1 METAF
6 EMASEMKARVHAKKA
21 YLMFV
26 NGREHNIYVEDV
38 GNFYIG
44 GKIAL
49 HKIAM
54 LIDRPGRGGVVVRF
68 VSPNEE
74 SHSVAPGEDLLLSEP
89 CILPSKDLNLQIRLD
104 RVDLVEDQWRP
115 VVDNSVMDSEGK
127 PIPSALCE
135 VIPSFKRYLSPD
147 GQTFAGTIVS
157 VRPSTSSVANLVEL
171 PPSSVQ
177 PTIPFI
183 NSSTPEENEANL
195 VANGGPSSSSSVN

>member
-1 METAF
+1 MEAAL
-6 EMASEMKARVHAKKA
+6 EMAREMKERVNAKKA

-54 LIDRPGRGGVVVRF
+54 LIDRPGRGGIVVKF

-74 SHSVAPGEDLLLSEP
+74 SHAVACGEDLKISEP
-89 CILPSKDLNLQIRLD
+89 CILPSKNLNLQIRLD

-115 VVDNSVMDSEGK
+115 VVDSSVMDSDGN

-135 VIPSFKRYLSPD
+135 VIPSFKKYLSAD
-147 GQTFAGTIVS
+147 GTAFVGTILPAPPPKKPAAIPPPLPPFIAEPPVGERS
-157 VRPSTSSVANLVEL
+157 APLLMDDEAASASSVD
-171 PPSSVQ
+171 
-177 PTIPFI
+177 
-183 NSSTPEENEANL
+183 
-195 VANGGPSSSSSVN
+195 

>member
-1 METAF
+1 METAL
-6 EMASEMKARVHAKKA
+6 EMAREMKEKVRVKRA

-115 VVDNSVMDSEGK
+115 VVDNSVMDGDGK
-127 PIPSALCE
+127 PIPASLCE
-135 VIPSFKRYLSPD
+135 VIPSFKRYLSAD
-147 GQTFAGTIVS
+147 GAAFVGVIAAVCS
-157 VRPSTSSVANLVEL
+157 STSPVVSLAEL
-171 PPSSVQ
+171 PSISANQ
-177 PTIPFI
+177 AIPFVE
-183 NSSTPEENEANL
+183 PPAPNEDETILLAS
-195 VANGGPSSSSSVN
+195 GHPSSSSVD